1 MTGEPRPGHPPAE
14 PPTADTATA
23 IRIDRMRP
31 GHWPA
36 VRAIYEAGIAGG
48 DATLERA
55 VPDWPAWDAAHRPEG
70 RFVAV
75 DREHVLGWVA
85 LAPVSTRRAYDG
97 VAWISVYV
105 SSGAQG
111 RGIGRAL
118 LVAAVEASEEAGV
131 WTLQAGILAENAASL
146 AVHRRVGF
154 RRVGIQ
160 ERLGRDAQGRW
171 RDVVLLERRSAFVGR

>member
-1 MTGEPRPGHPPAE
+1 MTGESGPGRPPASPPPAE
-14 PPTADTATA
+14 ATTAV
-23 IRIDRMRP
+23 RIDRLRP

-55 VPDWPAWDAAHRPEG
+55 APDWPAWDAAHRPEG

-85 LAPVSTRRAYDG
+85 LAPVSIRRAYEG
-97 VAWISVYV
+97 VAWVSVYV
-105 SSGAQG
+105 SPESQG

-118 LVAAVEASEEAGV
+118 LLAAVEASEDAGI

-146 AVHRRVGF
+146 AIHRRAGF
-154 RRVGIQ
+154 RRVGVH
-160 ERLGRDAQGRW
+160 ERIGRDARGRW
-171 RDVVLLERRSAFVGR
+171 RDVVLLERRSETVGR